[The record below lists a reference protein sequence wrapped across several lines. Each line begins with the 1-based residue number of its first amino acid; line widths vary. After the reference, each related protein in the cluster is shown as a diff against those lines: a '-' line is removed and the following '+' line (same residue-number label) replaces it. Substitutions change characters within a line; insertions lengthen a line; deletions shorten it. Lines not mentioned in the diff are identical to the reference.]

1 MISQRTYVVV
11 GAKGGAGATTLALDL
26 ADRIPATGG
35 RVLVDADLTGRRS
48 HAVWFD
54 VAKPLD
60 DQRTAG
66 SPGMT
71 NAHGKKLI
79 EFTRCYEDG
88 FAIDPSAV
96 ESARALLPVDSMVV
110 VDAPQPFASAV
121 RPFVERAIR
130 IIVVTEPTLFGV
142 AAARSLLLALRR
154 FGISPDRTLVV
165 LNNARATLD
174 FKRAE
179 VEDAL
184 DHRVAAELPSRR
196 DRYWNRAL
204 DVLARALPTDAPAPI
219 AALKPSASAPVGD
232 RRSVARSSS
241 PTQSLAAPTTK
252 TLSESSPELERLK
265 TELHEKIMSRVDFS
279 VAARAHSDSQKLAD
293 LRQQVEAMAE
303 TLIAEQ
309 SGIASAEEAARIRRQ
324 IVDEAVGLGPLES
337 LLEDPD
343 ITEIMVNGYQNV
355 YIERRG
361 RIERTAKRFANDR
374 QVRLVI
380 ERIIAPLGRRIDEA
394 SPMVDARLPDGSRV
408 NAIIEPL
415 TIDGPMLTI
424 RRFGTKRLQ
433 MADLVALGSLSEPFA
448 QFLRA
453 AVEARLNVVVSG
465 GTGSGKT
472 TLLNAV
478 SSFIPRAERIV
489 TIEDAAE
496 LLLDQ
501 PHVVRLESRPA
512 NIEGTGAVP
521 IRELVRNALR
531 MRPDRV
537 IIGECRGAE
546 ALDML
551 QAMNTGHDGSLTTV
565 HANSARDAISRV
577 ETMVLMSGFDLPIRA
592 IREQFSSAVD
602 VIVQVARLRDGTRR
616 VVSLSEVIGMEGD
629 IVTMQELAAFR
640 QRGVD
645 TKGVVIGAFEA
656 TGVQPSCVQRFSE
669 MGIDFDVTSLG
680 APRTPEVVWAMR

>member
-1 MISQRTYVVV
+1 
-11 GAKGGAGATTLALDL
+11 
-26 ADRIPATGG
+26 
-35 RVLVDADLTGRRS
+35 
-48 HAVWFD
+48 
-54 VAKPLD
+54 
-60 DQRTAG
+60 
-66 SPGMT
+66 
-71 NAHGKKLI
+71 
-79 EFTRCYEDG
+79 
-88 FAIDPSAV
+88 
-96 ESARALLPVDSMVV
+96 
-110 VDAPQPFASAV
+110 
-121 RPFVERAIR
+121 
-130 IIVVTEPTLFGV
+130 
-142 AAARSLLLALRR
+142 LLALRR
-154 FGISPDRTLVV
+154 FGLSPDRILVV
-165 LNNARATLD
+165 LNHARAEHDL
-174 FKRAE
+174 KRAE
-179 VEDAL
+179 IEDAL
-184 DHRVAAELPSRR
+184 DHRVAAELPSRH
-196 DRYWNRAL
+196 DRNWNRAL
-204 DVLARALPTDAPAPI
+204 DALVRALPTGSAEEIAP
-219 AALKPSASAPVGD
+219 LKPSASVPVGD
-232 RRSVARSSS
+232 RRSAPRSASA
-241 PTQSLAAPTTK
+241 THSLTALPATR
-252 TLSESSPELERLK
+252 TLAESSPELERLK
-265 TELHEKIMSRVDFS
+265 AELHETIMSRIDFN
-279 VAARAHSDSQKLAD
+279 VAARAHSDTQKLAD
-293 LRQQVEAMAE
+293 LREQVEAIAG
-303 TLIAEQ
+303 TLIAER
-309 SGIASAEEAARIRRQ
+309 SGISSAEEAARIRRE
-324 IVDEAVGLGPLES
+324 IVDEAVGLGPLEC
-337 LLEDPD
+337 LLQDPD

-415 TIDGPMLTI
+415 AVDGPMLTI
-424 RRFGTKRLQ
+424 RRFGTRRLQ
-433 MADLVALGSLSEPFA
+433 MADLVALGSLNEPCA

-478 SSFIPRAERIV
+478 SSFIPRTERIV

-537 IIGECRGAE
+537 IIGECRGSE

-565 HANSARDAISRV
+565 HANSARDAIARV
-577 ETMVLMSGFDLPIRA
+577 ETMVLMSGFDLPVRA

-616 VVSLSEVIGMEGD
+616 VTSLSEVIGMEGD
-629 IVTMQELAAFR
+629 IVTMQELASFR

-645 TKGVVIGAFEA
+645 TKGVVIGAFET
-656 TGVQPSCVQRFSE
+656 TGVQPACLQRFSE
-669 MGIDFDVTSLG
+669 MGIDFDAASLG
-680 APRTPEVVWAMR
+680 APRAAEAIWAIR

>member
-1 MISQRTYVVV
+1 
-11 GAKGGAGATTLALDL
+11 
-26 ADRIPATGG
+26 
-35 RVLVDADLTGRRS
+35 
-48 HAVWFD
+48 
-54 VAKPLD
+54 
-60 DQRTAG
+60 
-66 SPGMT
+66 
-71 NAHGKKLI
+71 
-79 EFTRCYEDG
+79 
-88 FAIDPSAV
+88 
-96 ESARALLPVDSMVV
+96 
-110 VDAPQPFASAV
+110 
-121 RPFVERAIR
+121 
-130 IIVVTEPTLFGV
+130 
-142 AAARSLLLALRR
+142 
-154 FGISPDRTLVV
+154 
-165 LNNARATLD
+165 
-174 FKRAE
+174 
-179 VEDAL
+179 
-184 DHRVAAELPSRR
+184 
-196 DRYWNRAL
+196 
-204 DVLARALPTDAPAPI
+204 
-219 AALKPSASAPVGD
+219 
-232 RRSVARSSS
+232 
-241 PTQSLAAPTTK
+241 
-252 TLSESSPELERLK
+252 
-265 TELHEKIMSRVDFS
+265 MSRVDFN
-279 VAARAHSDSQKLAD
+279 VAARAHSDEQKLAD
-293 LRQQVEAMAE
+293 LREQVDTIAAA
-303 TLIAEQ
+303 LIAER
-309 SGIASAEEAARIRRQ
+309 SGISSAEEAARIRRE

-380 ERIIAPLGRRIDEA
+380 ERIIAPLGRRIDES

-415 TIDGPMLTI
+415 AVDGPMLTI
-424 RRFGTKRLQ
+424 RRFGTRRLN
-433 MADLVALGSLSEPFA
+433 MADLVALGALNEPCA
-448 QFLRA
+448 EFLRA

-478 SSFIPRAERIV
+478 STYIPRAERIV

-512 NIEGTGAVP
+512 NIEGAGAVG
-521 IRELVRNALR
+521 IRDLVRNALR

-537 IIGECRGAE
+537 IVGECRGSE

-565 HANSARDAISRV
+565 HANSARDAIARV
-577 ETMVLMSGFDLPIRA
+577 ETMVLMSGFDLPVRA

-602 VIVQVARLRDGTRR
+602 LIIQVARLRDGTRR

-645 TKGVVIGAFEA
+645 TKGLVIGAFET
-656 TGVQPSCVQRFSE
+656 TGVQPACLQRFGE
-669 MGIDFDVTSLG
+669 MGIDFDAASLG
-680 APRTPEVVWAMR
+680 APRAAEAIWAIR